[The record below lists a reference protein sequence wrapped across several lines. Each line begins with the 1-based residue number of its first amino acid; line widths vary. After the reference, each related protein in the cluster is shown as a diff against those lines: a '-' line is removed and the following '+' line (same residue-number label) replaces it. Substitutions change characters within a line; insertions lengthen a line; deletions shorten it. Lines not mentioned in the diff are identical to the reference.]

1 MGNISAIYQK
11 NQLNQLTTMRLALV
25 SVCSKVWLV
34 LRGFT
39 LTAVTLH
46 TVQCSCMPHLSL
58 TNILYFTVLGINSL
72 AFVPVQLRDA
82 SICISPITAS
92 TADLN
97 IEQTGSVGN
106 RGLDE
111 IRLIVKTRPLAPWA
125 AGLKSIPKRTGELKS
140 MGLTLQRSLAC
151 QCKTQLIFLA
161 PLHWVIE
168 GVVQHLDKGAC
179 PLSGPK

>member
-1 MGNISAIYQK
+1 MCNPHMCALFCPSLLDIIAVQWKSTFRQSLNVEYFCHLPKKSAKPAHDYEIS
-11 NQLNQLTTMRLALV
+11 TG
-25 SVCSKVWLV
+25 VCSKVWLV

-111 IRLIVKTRPLAPWA
+111 IRLIVKTRPLAP
-125 AGLKSIPKRTGELKS
+125 
-140 MGLTLQRSLAC
+140 
-151 QCKTQLIFLA
+151 
-161 PLHWVIE
+161 
-168 GVVQHLDKGAC
+168 
-179 PLSGPK
+179 